1 MAQVIVRNL
10 EDDVVATLKRKAKL
24 HGCSLEQELRDIL
37 SAAARLKK
45 EERLSLA
52 KRVRALT
59 PTGASQTDSADLI
72 RADRDARAV
81 QD

>member
-10 EDDVVATLKRKAKL
+10 DDTVVTMLKRKAEL

-37 SAAARLKK
+37 SAASRLKK

-52 KRVRALT
+52 GRIRALT
-59 PTGASQTDSADLI
+59 PTGAAQTDSAELI
-72 RADRDARAV
+72 RADRDAR
-81 QD
+81 